1 MKTFDRH
8 TLCISRIQG
17 YLLVKIALLIS
28 PRDILKIYGILESP
42 WCLTLRM
49 SYAPSLGPLGLTKFV
64 WQPSL
69 ISRSNLEQAHS
80 RAPTNF
86 HRYLGFTYFSHLI
99 LSLLVY
105 KCCAISLPHFSAS
118 FADAEFLSCFRDGIY
133 RQTADPNGRCVGRKE
148 VS

>member
-1 MKTFDRH
+1 MLPTGIWIPFHRS
-8 TLCISRIQG
+8 LWWQLSRCILYIYIYIYIYIFFFFFFSRIQG

-28 PRDILKIYGILESP
+28 PRDIPKIYGILESP

-69 ISRSNLEQAHS
+69 ISRSYLEQAHS

-118 FADAEFLSCFRDGIY
+118 LC
-133 RQTADPNGRCVGRKE
+133 
-148 VS
+148 